1 MITLAVDWG
10 TNPKRK
16 NCILIHSGPYEMY
29 TMRSVYTQNLATSY
43 ITFLPAWV
51 DILTNMNTVNK
62 FYFVSVKMFM
72 AFEIWSF

>member
-16 NCILIHSGPYEMY
+16 NCILINFGPDEMY
-29 TMRSVYTQNLATSY
+29 TMRSVYIQNLATSY

-51 DILTNMNTVNK
+51 VILTNMNIVNK
-62 FYFVSVKMFM
+62 FYLVSVKMFL
-72 AFEIWSF
+72 AFEIWSY